1 MQTPVR
7 HWPLEAP
14 APAEEV
20 LVAVAVEQAVEV
32 EALAVRQQV
41 RREQPQALPVR
52 RLGQQGRLRDRWG
65 MPRATQPAA

>member
-1 MQTPVR
+1 MSVR

-20 LVAVAVEQAVEV
+20 LVVAVEQAAAVEV